1 MDHKH
6 IERHYRLKNLKRA
19 SQIFVLGA
27 VLLLVSGL
35 AASRLVR
42 DKSEDFKPSSVTN
55 DGSRVENFT
64 YSAPGSHRW
73 DLQAATAQITDSLDS
88 VKLTS
93 PRVIYYGGFGGTI
106 YLTAQTGDLDKKT
119 GFVNAKGA
127 VKINYKDFEFTS
139 SNVNYSEGSLQAATS
154 APVSLSGDNLKLT
167 GKGLKLS
174 VEKEEI
180 QIEQEIKAS
189 LFNVKLIDP
198 GRKLPM

>member
-1 MDHKH
+1 MM
-6 IERHYRLKNLKRA
+6 EVGLKILP
-19 SQIFVLGA
+19 F
-27 VLLLVSGL
+27 
-35 AASRLVR
+35 
-42 DKSEDFKPSSVTN
+42 
-55 DGSRVENFT
+55 
-64 YSAPGSHRW
+64 SAPGSHRW
-73 DLQAATAQITDSLDS
+73 DLQASTAEITDNLDS
-88 VKLTS
+88 VKLTA

-154 APVSLSGDNLKLT
+154 DPVSLNGDNLKLT

-174 VEKEEI
+174 VEKEEV

>member
-1 MDHKH
+1 M
-6 IERHYRLKNLKRA
+6 
-19 SQIFVLGA
+19 
-27 VLLLVSGL
+27 
-35 AASRLVR
+35 
-42 DKSEDFKPSSVTN
+42 
-55 DGSRVENFT
+55 
-64 YSAPGSHRW
+64 
-73 DLQAATAQITDSLDS
+73 
-88 VKLTS
+88 
-93 PRVIYYGGFGGTI
+93 
-106 YLTAQTGDLDKKT
+106 TAQTGDLDKKT

-154 APVSLSGDNLKLT
+154 DPVSLNGDNLKLT

-174 VEKEEI
+174 VEKEEV